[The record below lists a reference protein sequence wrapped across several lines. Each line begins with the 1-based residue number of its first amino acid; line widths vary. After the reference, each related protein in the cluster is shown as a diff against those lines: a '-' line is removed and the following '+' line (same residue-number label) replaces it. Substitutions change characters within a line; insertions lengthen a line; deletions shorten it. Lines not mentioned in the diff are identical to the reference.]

1 MRLRDFKVL
10 SFDCY
15 GTLVDWESGLWAALQ
30 PLRARADKVPDREA
44 ALAAFA
50 RAEARQQTETP
61 SMPYS
66 ALLGV
71 VHATLAREWGA
82 TADAAEAAQF
92 GASVPAWPVF
102 ADTPAALVDL
112 KRHYR
117 LVILSNVDRASFA
130 GSAPRLGV
138 AFDDVLTAEEIGS
151 YKPEPRN
158 FSALLARLEELGF
171 GRGDV
176 LHVAQSLFHDHGP
189 ANAFGLASAWID
201 RRGGEPGGAT
211 VHPETMPHYDF
222 RFGSL
227 AELAAAR
234 EREVD

>member
-71 VHATLAREWGA
+71 VHGTLAREWGA

-234 EREVD
+234 AREVD